1 MPIEKSLHTIANE
14 IIQFAATRVHLL
26 KSEMR
31 EKGLKL
37 KQAIPALCIA
47 GALLMTGWFI
57 LSFALVAVLHF
68 LFVPNAYAWI
78 WASLVVGVS
87 YVVLGAGIGRM
98 VLNEIK
104 ATHFAPIRTLT
115 VLKQDRAWIQNE
127 VNEARTA

>member
-1 MPIEKSLHTIANE
+1 MPIERSLHTIAHE
-14 IIQFAATRVHLL
+14 VIQFAVTRANLL

-37 KQAIPALCIA
+37 KQAIPAVCIA

-57 LSFALVAVLHF
+57 LSFALVAVVHF
-68 LFVPNAYAWI
+68 LFVPSAYAWI

-104 ATHFAPIRTLT
+104 ATHLAPTRTLT
-115 VLKQDRAWIQNE
+115 VLKQDRAWIENE
-127 VNEARTA
+127 VRTA